1 MTGIIDVGGGA
12 RDSYGAGVFDYCLDH
27 NIKFDYCIGVSAGS
41 ANCASY
47 IANQRGRNYVF
58 YTDYFFRKEYMSL
71 SNFIKKGSYIDL
83 DYVFGTLTNSDGE
96 NPIDYPAMQ
105 RSKTILKIVATNAST
120 GKAVYFDKENMKQDD
135 YRFLMASTCVP
146 VVCKPYMIDG
156 VGYYDGG
163 IADPIPIDKALD
175 DGCDKTVVILTR
187 PKERIRQSKFNL
199 AASAILKSKYRQL
212 AESIENRNNKYNQ
225 SLAKAI
231 ELEKNGK
238 ALILAP
244 HDIGNMKMLTKD
256 HNEIHFLYEQ
266 GLRDGEKLIDFLK

>member
-1 MTGIIDVGGGA
+1 MTGIIDVGGGT

-83 DYVFGTLTNSDGE
+83 DYVFGTLTNSNGE
-96 NPIDYPAMQ
+96 NPIDYPTMQ
-105 RSKTILKIVATNAST
+105 SSKTILKIVATNAST

-135 YRFLMASTCVP
+135 YRFLMASTSVP

-212 AESIENRNNKYNQ
+212 AESIESRNNKYNQ

>member
-1 MTGIIDVGGGA
+1 
-12 RDSYGAGVFDYCLDH
+12 
-27 NIKFDYCIGVSAGS
+27 
-41 ANCASY
+41 
-47 IANQRGRNYVF
+47 
-58 YTDYFFRKEYMSL
+58 MSL